1 MFERLGR
8 FVVHNPW
15 KVIAAWVLTT
25 VAIVAFAPSLGEVV
39 NRDQTEFL
47 PSSYESVQALAL
59 AEQAFGQGNES
70 SATVVVKRADGQRLT
85 EADQAKVAELGQRLQ
100 AAGIERVTAVVA
112 GPQAVSP
119 NGQVQLVNVGLDG
132 IGDDPKLLDAVQKIR
147 DTANSALEG
156 AGLRHAVTGD
166 VAMFLDSQDA
176 FNNAFVIVGVATIVL
191 IIGLLLLMFRS
202 PVAALLPVFTV
213 GLVSAIAP
221 GLIALCAKAFG
232 FQVDQSLQI
241 LMTIVLYGV
250 GTDYIVFLLFRYRER
265 LRAGDD
271 PKQALVTSVA
281 RIGEVIASAAA
292 AIIIAFSALLLAIFA
307 GFRSFGPGLVIA
319 VALMAFAVVTLI
331 PAVVSLLGTKVF
343 WPSRSWQR
351 TPTGSMFQ
359 RLGRLTARR
368 PAVVAAVSGGVMIA
382 LALGMLGFKTDYDQS
397 GQLPTGTESARGF
410 DDLQSGFPA
419 GALSPT
425 TVFVRSDDGRRLDAA
440 ALQGL
445 AGELQKVPGVGGV
458 MPAGQDGSLALLNRD
473 ATVARIDLL
482 LASNAYSNASLDLA
496 GGRLRE
502 VANAAAPPG
511 TTVLVGGLSSAFAD
525 VRAAN
530 NRDLAVI
537 FPVAGLFIAVVLAL
551 LLRSLVAPL
560 YLMAAVVL
568 GFLSTMGATV
578 IAFLGIGD
586 RAGVSFALPL
596 LVYLFVV
603 AIGTDYNILMI
614 ARLREEAREG
624 NDPRTAADLAIEHG
638 GPSVGAAGLIL
649 AGSFASMLLA
659 GISFLMEMGFAVS
672 IGILISAFVMSMFL
686 VPSVTALLGHGA
698 WWPGHGDRPHRGPS
712 GTVQGPSLTQD
723 VGAGVYT

>member
-1 MFERLGR
+1 MFERVGR

-15 KVIAAWVLTT
+15 KVIAAWLLATA
-25 VAIVAFAPSLGEVV
+25 AIVMFAPKLGDVI

-47 PSSYESVQALAL
+47 PSRYESVQALDL
-59 AEQAFGQGNES
+59 AERAFGNGNDS
-70 SATVVVKRADGQRLT
+70 SATIVVKRTDNQPLT
-85 EADQAKVAELGQRLQ
+85 AGDQAAVDGLAGRLRD
-100 AAGIERVTAVVA
+100 AGIERVTGVA
-112 GPQAVSP
+112 TGQQALSS
-119 NGQVQLVNVGLDG
+119 NGQVQLVNVGLEG
-132 IGDDPKLLDAVQKIR
+132 FGDDPKLLDAVQRIR
-147 DTANSALEG
+147 DTTGDAL
-156 AGLRHAVTGD
+156 AGTQLRHAVTGD
-166 VAMFLDSQDA
+166 VAMYLDSQDA
-176 FNNAFVIVGVATIVL
+176 FDNAFVIVGIATVAL

-202 PVAALLPVFTV
+202 PVAALLPVFSV

-221 GLIALCAKAFG
+221 GLIALCAKAFD

-241 LMTIVLYGV
+241 VMTIVLYGV

-271 PKQALVTSVA
+271 PKQAMITSVS

-319 VALMAFAVVTLI
+319 VALMAVAVLTLI

-343 WPSRSWQR
+343 WPSKSWQH
-351 TPTGSMFQ
+351 TPRGTVFQ

-368 PAVVAAVSGGVMIA
+368 PALVALASGGVMVV
-382 LALGMLGFKTDYDQS
+382 LALGMIGFRTDYDQS
-397 GQLPTGTESARGF
+397 SQLPEDTEAARGF

-425 TVFVRSDDGRRLDAA
+425 QVFIRGD
-440 ALQGL
+440 
-445 AGELQKVPGVGGV
+445 GELDRAAVQQFAEQLRQAPGVGGV
-458 MPAGQDGSLALLNRD
+458 MPAEDGASARFSQDG
-473 ATVARIDLL
+473 TVARIDLL
-482 LASNAYSNASLDLA
+482 LTDNVYSNAALDLA
-496 GGRLRE
+496 GGELRDL
-502 VANAAAPPG
+502 AHASAPPG
-511 TTVLVGGLSSAFAD
+511 TTALVGGLSAVFAD
-525 VRAAN
+525 VRDAN

-568 GFLSTMGATV
+568 GYLSTMGATV
-578 IAFLGIGD
+578 IVFLGIGPQ
-586 RAGVSFALPL
+586 AGVSFALPM

-614 ARLREEAREG
+614 ARLREEARDG
-624 NDPRTAADLAIEHG
+624 NDPRTSADLALEHA

-649 AGSFASMLLA
+649 AGSFASMMLA
-659 GISFLMEMGFAVS
+659 GIAFLVEMGFAVS
-672 IGILISAFVMSMFL
+672 IGILISAFVMAMFL
-686 VPSVTALLGHGA
+686 VPSVTALLGHAA
-698 WWPGHGDRPHRGPS
+698 WWPGHGDRPE
-712 GTVQGPSLTQD
+712 QD
-723 VGAGVYT
+723 TAARRREPAAVS